1 MDNNDAK
8 GRGERGYSNIAVSMT
23 MRITITAQKI
33 VSRTIGATAATK
45 GQNRGM
51 HTNAAAGKSENEKMH
66 AVAAVGSGS
75 ASVSAAVAAEKW
87 ARMYGDWKHEYEED
101 DDDDEDEDECN
112 CGR

>member
-23 MRITITAQKI
+23 MRITITAQKS

-51 HTNAAAGKSENEKMH
+51 HTNGKSENEKVH

-87 ARMYGDWKHEYEED
+87 ARMNGDWEHEYEED

>member
-8 GRGERGYSNIAVSMT
+8 GRGREDIQTFCKHDYEDYDHSAKS
-23 MRITITAQKI
+23 

-51 HTNAAAGKSENEKMH
+51 HTNGKSENEKVH

-87 ARMYGDWKHEYEED
+87 ARMNGDWEHEYEE
-101 DDDDEDEDECN
+101 DDDEDEDECN